1 MSNYDINSNPALVK
15 RMIENSKKASE
26 KYFAE
31 HPDSLIP
38 SFEQEVRELGFQFEI
53 AEQIKQF
60 LPRYKDLILPIYIK
74 YYKKLCMIMRK
85 TFLLVFFTIKVSKR

>member
-26 KYFAE
+26 KYFAQ

-38 SFEQEVRELGFQFEI
+38 LFE
-53 AEQIKQF
+53 
-60 LPRYKDLILPIYIK
+60 
-74 YYKKLCMIMRK
+74 
-85 TFLLVFFTIKVSKR
+85 